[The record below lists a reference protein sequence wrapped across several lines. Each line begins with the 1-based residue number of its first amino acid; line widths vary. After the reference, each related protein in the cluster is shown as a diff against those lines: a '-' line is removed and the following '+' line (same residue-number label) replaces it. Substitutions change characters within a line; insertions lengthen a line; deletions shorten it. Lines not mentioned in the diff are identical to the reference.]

1 MSLTYHFAHRLR
13 SRRLDETRGC
23 TGRRGTRFTYGGEI
37 VEVIEMHPVR
47 GVPEVVTRD
56 LRTEAVQRFAVDELM
71 FADGARLLSEDLP
84 GSYRNRS
91 T

>member
-1 MSLTYHFAHRLR
+1 MKRAGVRV
-13 SRRLDETRGC
+13 GV
-23 TGRRGTRFTYGGEI
+23 GTRFTYDGEI
-37 VEVIEMHPVR
+37 VEVVEMHPVR
-47 GVPEVVTRD
+47 GAPEVVTRD
-56 LRTEAVQRFAVDELM
+56 LRTEAVRRFAVDELM

>member
-1 MSLTYHFAHRLR
+1 MLG
-13 SRRLDETRGC
+13 TRG
-23 TGRRGTRFTYGGEI
+23 G
-37 VEVIEMHPVR
+37 
-47 GVPEVVTRD
+47 D
-56 LRTEAVQRFAVDELM
+56 ASLRTEAVRRFAMDELM